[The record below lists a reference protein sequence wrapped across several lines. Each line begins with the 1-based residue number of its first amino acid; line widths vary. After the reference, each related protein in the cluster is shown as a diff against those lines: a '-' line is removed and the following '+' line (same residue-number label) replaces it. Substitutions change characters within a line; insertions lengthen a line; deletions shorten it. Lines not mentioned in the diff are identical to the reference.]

1 MRHWSGRWLLLAG
14 LAVALVL
21 AGVVS
26 GFASSAP
33 DGLEHVTSQGCTLDA
48 EGRVVEGSCPAQATR
63 DHELADSPLAGYGFR
78 GIGNEPLATGLAGV
92 VGVLV
97 TFAAGGG
104 LFWLVRRSRPA
115 ADAAGPE
122 PAPPEPGPGPAPE
135 KASAGP
141 AAPAG
146 EE

>member
-1 MRHWSGRWLLLAG
+1 
-14 LAVALVL
+14 
-21 AGVVS
+21 
-26 GFASSAP
+26 
-33 DGLEHVTSQGCTLDA
+33 
-48 EGRVVEGSCPAQATR
+48 VVEGSCPAQATR
-63 DHELADSPLAGYGFR
+63 EHELADSPLAGYGFR

-115 ADAAGPE
+115 ADAAGPR
-122 PAPPEPGPGPAPE
+122 PGPPGPGSAPE
-135 KASAGP
+135 KATAGP

>member
-1 MRHWSGRWLLLAG
+1 MRPWSGRWLLLAG

-48 EGRVVEGSCPAQATR
+48 EGRVVEGSCPARATR
-63 DHELADSPLAGYGFR
+63 EHELADSPLAGYGFR

-115 ADAAGPE
+115 ADAARPGPG
-122 PAPPEPGPGPAPE
+122 PPEPGSAPE
-135 KASAGP
+135 KATAGP
-141 AAPAG
+141 AGPAG